1 MNWLEVIN
9 LQTTKTDYQVL
20 QQKISGFIS
29 NLYNCAGLKQ
39 IKLFHNAGVSN
50 NMRIH
55 LYWTSDKPEPQ
66 GSDAGQCLVHIL
78 KEYGL
83 AAHSVWIEGE

>member
-9 LQTTKTDYQVL
+9 LQIANADYQVL
-20 QQKISGFIS
+20 KQKISGFVS
-29 NLYNCAGLKQ
+29 NLYSYSGLQQ
-39 IKLFHNAGVSN
+39 IKLFHNAGVNSN
-50 NMRIH
+50 MCIH

-66 GSDAGQCLVHIL
+66 GSDVGKCLVYIL